1 MQFNAIISLIK
12 SNSFEEA
19 KNMLEKSKKQTQ
31 FQNEEDQTMMKSIEV
46 YFLTKDKKYQDA
58 LDLLPE
64 ATDAQSAFLRAH
76 LFLSLKKQKECV

>member
-1 MQFNAIISLIK
+1 
-12 SNSFEEA
+12 
-19 KNMLEKSKKQTQ
+19 
-31 FQNEEDQTMMKSIEV
+31 MMKSIEV